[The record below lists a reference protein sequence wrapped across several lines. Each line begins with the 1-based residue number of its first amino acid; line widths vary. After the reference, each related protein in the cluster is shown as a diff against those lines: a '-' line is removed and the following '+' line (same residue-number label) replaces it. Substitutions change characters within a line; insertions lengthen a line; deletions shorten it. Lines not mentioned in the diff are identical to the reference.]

1 MNVAEARAL
10 FPAATR
16 SPYFATNGYGL
27 LPTIARDAMITALE
41 RLADRGYGA
50 HARYEHAVD
59 GVRAQVAA
67 FVGAAPD
74 EIGFVR
80 NTADGLGFAAE
91 SLPIGTAGTAG
102 TAGTVGHE
110 RDEVVVFA
118 GDYGSVVYP
127 FLARQRRGELRVRIV
142 DVPLDGVITAESV
155 AAAIGPRTR
164 AVALS
169 WVRFDS
175 GARSDVAAIAAVCRS
190 RGVWSIV
197 DAIQGLGVFPL
208 DVGAAGIDVLAAGCH
223 KWLCGLAGL
232 GVLYVRAERLAELRP
247 TRAGLD
253 AFDHPDDYLTAGYPW
268 ELRPVAARV
277 EDGAKPEV
285 AIAGLGASLEVLA
298 GIGLEAVAA
307 QVRAVTDR
315 LCAGFTAAG
324 GQVRSPRGETAWSG
338 ILALEP
344 PPGLDAGALAAAV
357 LADRIV
363 LGVRDGALWL
373 GAHCYTDLTD
383 ADRLLSHL

>member
-27 LPTIARDAMITALE
+27 LPTTARDAMVAALE

-50 HARYEHAVD
+50 HARYEQAVE

-67 FVGAAPD
+67 FVGAASE

-91 SLPIGTAGTAG
+91 SLPIGPGGPTATDAHG
-102 TAGTVGHE
+102 

-142 DVPLDGVITAESV
+142 DPPADGVITAESV
-155 AAAIGPRTR
+155 AAAIGPRTL

-190 RGVWSIV
+190 RDVWSIV

-208 DVGAAGIDVLAAGCH
+208 DVAEAGIDVLTAGSH

-268 ELRPVAARV
+268 TLRPVAGRV

-285 AIAGLGASLEVLA
+285 AIAGLGASLDVLA
-298 GIGLEAVAA
+298 TIGLDAVAA

-315 LCAGFTAAG
+315 LCDGFVAAG
-324 GQVRSPRGETAWSG
+324 GRVRSPRGETAWSG
-338 ILALEP
+338 ILSLEP
-344 PPGLDAGALAAAV
+344 PSGRDPAALAAAL
-357 LADRIV
+357 LADGIV
-363 LGVRDGALWL
+363 LGARDGALWL
-373 GAHCYTDLTD
+373 GAHCYTDLGD
-383 ADRLLSHL
+383 ADRLLAHL